1 MKKQYVAYYRVS
13 TDRQGKSGLGLDAQ
27 REAVSKF
34 LGTEEAYEIISE
46 YTEVESGKR
55 NKRPQLI
62 AAIKEAEVKKAILII
77 AKLDRLSHN
86 LAFIANLLE
95 SKIEI
100 RAADHP
106 TANKAMLQIM
116 GVFAEMEADAIS
128 KRTKEALKQAKARGV
143 VLGKHGKQMRQDAL
157 TYGRSI
163 WPTIQKIQEKGAKSL
178 SEIAGALN
186 KQGVTTPKGG
196 AWYASSVKNVM
207 ARMTNGKMA

>member
-27 REAVSKF
+27 REAVAKF
-34 LGTEEAYEIISE
+34 LGTEDGYEIISE
-46 YTEVESGKR
+46 FTEVESGKR

-62 AAIKEAEVKKAILII
+62 AAIHEAEKHGAILII
-77 AKLDRLSHN
+77 AKLDRLSRN

-128 KRTKEALKQAKARGV
+128 KRTKEALKVAKSRGV
-143 VLGKHGKQMRQDAL
+143 VLGKHGKQMKQDAL
-157 TYGRSI
+157 VYGRSI
-163 WPTIQKIQEKGAKSL
+163 WPTIKKIQKNGAQSL
-178 SEIAGALN
+178 REVADAMNKAGVA
-186 KQGVTTPKGG
+186 TPKGG
-196 AWYASSVKNVM
+196 KWYASSVKNLM
-207 ARMTNGKMA
+207 DRMKG